1 MDADCFETQP
11 LDDAEYDAA
20 VHAAKNAAIGHVRL
34 KRLGRNTD
42 RSEMTP

>member
-1 MDADCFETQP
+1 MDADCFETP
-11 LDDAEYDAA
+11 APDDAEYEAA
-20 VHAAKNAAIGHVRL
+20 VQAAKNAAIGHVRL